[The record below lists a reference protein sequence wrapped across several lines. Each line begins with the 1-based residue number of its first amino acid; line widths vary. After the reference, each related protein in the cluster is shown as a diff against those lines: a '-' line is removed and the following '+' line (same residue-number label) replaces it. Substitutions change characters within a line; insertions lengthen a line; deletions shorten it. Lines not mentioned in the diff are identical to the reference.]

1 MIRFYLNH
9 SDDVLAAKLEKNS
22 FTTRTWN
29 SGQTFP
35 AKLSVYGGSYPSY
48 PASNLA
54 DITAGTFWHSAEDSL
69 GSATYRQDRK
79 FTKPKIFTN
88 LILYSICIRK

>member
-9 SDDVLAAKLEKNS
+9 SDEVLATKLEKNS

-35 AKLSVYGGSYPSY
+35 AKLSVYGGSHPLH

-54 DITAGTFWHSAEDSL
+54 DVTAGKFWHSDEDSPD
-69 GSATYRQDRK
+69 SRTYRQDRK
-79 FTKPKIFTN
+79 YKKYSFN
-88 LILYSICIRK
+88 LLW